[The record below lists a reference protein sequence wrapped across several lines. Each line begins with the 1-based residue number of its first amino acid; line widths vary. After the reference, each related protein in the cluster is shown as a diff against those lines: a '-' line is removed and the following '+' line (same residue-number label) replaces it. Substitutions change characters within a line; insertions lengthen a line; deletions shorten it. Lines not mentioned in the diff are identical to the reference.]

1 MKKYVFLLVIF
12 ILSACGSKNAFESA
26 IDPKDGSEA
35 KVAKWKDDGGLNKL
49 NEFYGVKISEVSVS
63 FRNDKIKTVIMYA
76 SKSYAPKEV
85 RAALSKVCGGGDSEW
100 KISDDWDRAM
110 GMYETPAISCRYIA
124 MSGDSKW
131 ELSYSLKDVNV
142 AIDTQRQQQ
151 NMPQPDSL
159 QAAVQIP
166 NLYQFIVNDF
176 ANCWINP
183 KYGAQRCDENYLRT
197 LNVNEMI
204 LFEQFNHSGD
214 YRFRSILP
222 NSLRIKNQNDP
233 TFLASLEE
241 QERYEI
247 RGSWWIEDG
256 VIVFTLPHQS
266 GCQHKITP
274 IEMPTTNMEL
284 KYRES
289 LSGNCSQLVEQSVAN
304 LQKTNRVM
312 IKLPK

>member
-1 MKKYVFLLVIF
+1 MKKIAIYLIALVLI
-12 ILSACGSKNAFESA
+12 ACGSKNAFESA
-26 IDPKDGSEA
+26 IDPKDGNEA
-35 KVAKWKDDGGLNKL
+35 KWAKWSDDGGLNKL
-49 NEFYGVKISEVSVS
+49 NDFYGVKISEVNVTW
-63 FRNDKIKTVIMYA
+63 RKEKVKTVIMYA

-100 KISDDWDRAM
+100 KISDDWGRVM
-110 GMYETPAISCRYIA
+110 GMYESAAISCRYIA

-131 ELSYSLKDVNV
+131 ELSYSLKDVTV
-142 AIDTQRQQQ
+142 ASDSQQQ
-151 NMPQPDSL
+151 KNIPQPDSP

-166 NLYQFIVNDF
+166 NLYQYVVNDF
-176 ANCWINP
+176 ANCWTNP

-204 LFEQFNHSGD
+204 LIEQFNHSGD

-222 NSLRIKNQNDP
+222 NSLRIKNQNNP

-247 RGSWWIEDG
+247 RGNWWIEDG
-256 VIVFTLPHQS
+256 VIVYTLPHQS

-274 IEMPTTNMEL
+274 VEMPTANMEIR
-284 KYRES
+284 YRTS
-289 LSGNCSQLVEQSVAN
+289 LSGTCPQVVQQAVAN
-304 LQKTNRVM
+304 QQQTTQVM
-312 IKLPK
+312 VKLPK